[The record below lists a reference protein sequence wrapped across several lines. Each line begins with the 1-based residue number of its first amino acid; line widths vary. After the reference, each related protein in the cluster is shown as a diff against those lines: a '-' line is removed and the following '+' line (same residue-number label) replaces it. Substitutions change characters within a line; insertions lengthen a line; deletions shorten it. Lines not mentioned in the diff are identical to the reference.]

1 MRLASTMWKGY
12 CVGAR
17 ERSEP
22 VPDVQ
27 SVERAFLVLR
37 TVATEPGGVS
47 DLARRA
53 GLPVSTTARLLAT
66 LEHLGAVVRIEPG
79 PAFRIGPSI
88 GDLASAT
95 DATAGLATRSRV
107 HLEALVAEVG
117 ETAGVSVPDG
127 TREVRYLDQVESD
140 NDVILRDW
148 SGVSVPLHAVSSGLV
163 LLAARSESEIR
174 DYCAH
179 GLARFT
185 DRTTTRTADLKR
197 RLARIRKHGYAWTV
211 EEFID
216 GVSSVAAPIRDGS
229 GEVIGALHVH
239 GPSYRVESSNRTVIT
254 ALLATAARLSS

>member
-1 MRLASTMWKGY
+1 M
-12 CVGAR
+12 
-17 ERSEP
+17 
-22 VPDVQ
+22 PDVQ

-37 TVATEPGGVS
+37 TVATGSGGVS

-66 LEHLGAVVRIEPG
+66 LEHLGAVVRVEPG
-79 PAFRIGPSI
+79 PGFRIGPSI

-95 DATAGLATRSRV
+95 DATAGIATRARV

-127 TREVRYLDQVESD
+127 RREVRYLDQVECD
-140 NDVILRDW
+140 KDVILRDW

-163 LLAARSESEIR
+163 LLAARTESEVR
-174 DYCAH
+174 EYCAH

-185 DRTTTRTADLKR
+185 NRTTTRTAELKR
-197 RLARIRKHGYAWTV
+197 RLGQIRKDGYAWTV

-216 GVSSVAAPIRDGS
+216 GVSSVAAPIRDGT
-229 GEVIGALHVH
+229 GHVIGALHVH
-239 GPSYRVESSNRTVIT
+239 GPSYRVKSSNRKVIR
-254 ALLATAARLSS
+254 ALLATAGRLSA

>member
-1 MRLASTMWKGY
+1 M
-12 CVGAR
+12 
-17 ERSEP
+17 
-22 VPDVQ
+22 PDVQ

-37 TVATEPGGVS
+37 TVATGPGGVS
-47 DLARRA
+47 DVARRA

-66 LEHLGAVVRIEPG
+66 LEHLGAVVRAEPG
-79 PAFRIGPSI
+79 PTFRIGPSI

-95 DATAGLATRSRV
+95 DATTGFATRARV

-127 TREVRYLDQVESD
+127 TREVRYLDQVECD

-163 LLAARSESEIR
+163 LLAARTESEVR
-174 DYCAH
+174 EYCAH

-185 DRTTTRTADLKR
+185 GRTTTRTADLKR
-197 RLARIRKHGYAWTV
+197 RLAQIRKDGYAWTV

-216 GVSSVAAPIRDGS
+216 GVSSVAAPIRDGT
-229 GEVIGALHVH
+229 GQVVGALHVH
-239 GPSYRVESSNRTVIT
+239 GPSYRVKSSNRNVIR
-254 ALLATAARLSS
+254 ALVATAGRLSA

>member
-1 MRLASTMWKGY
+1 M
-12 CVGAR
+12 
-17 ERSEP
+17 
-22 VPDVQ
+22 PDVQ

-37 TVATEPGGVS
+37 TVATGPGGVS
-47 DLARRA
+47 DVARRA

-66 LEHLGAVVRIEPG
+66 LEHLGAVVRVEPG

-95 DATAGLATRSRV
+95 DATAGIATRARV

-127 TREVRYLDQVESD
+127 RREVRYLDQVESD

-163 LLAARSESEIR
+163 LLAARTESEVR
-174 DYCAH
+174 EYCAH

-185 DRTTTRTADLKR
+185 NRTTTRTAELKR
-197 RLARIRKHGYAWTV
+197 RLGQIRKDGYAWTV

-216 GVSSVAAPIRDGS
+216 GVSSVAAPIRDGT
-229 GEVIGALHVH
+229 GHVIGALHVH
-239 GPSYRVESSNRTVIT
+239 GPSYRVKSSNRKVIR
-254 ALLATAARLSS
+254 ALLATAGRLSA